1 MNIFRTVWDCCD
13 GKVLDITCGL
23 AFVAGIVLLALE
35 LAGVCLLTC

>member
-1 MNIFRTVWDCCD
+1 MSIFRSAWDCCD
-13 GKVLDITCGL
+13 GKALDIACGL